1 MKISLKKLVF
11 PFVFFISVSVNAQ
24 QIKIDSIKRLLQVS
38 TNPADQIIALKD
50 LAKLHENK
58 DKKVA
63 VKYYTE
69 ALNLANRNN
78 LGYEKAVVYQNKS
91 FMLTAASD
99 YKGAL
104 KILDSAL
111 QAVKRTN
118 NTNKDDL
125 LAKINLTISTNYR
138 YLGDFKKSV
147 DYQMSAIKVFER
159 LKNYQSLVNSY
170 YNLSLFYK
178 DINDYKNELES
189 SKKAMEYAKLANNKE
204 ALFIANVALL
214 QSYIFLQDIK
224 NAKIT
229 RNNALINYR
238 TTYQPTKLIAYHLIS
253 GVLNMN
259 LSELGE
265 ANNDFNSSLRIA
277 EENQMNFSIVQ
288 SKMQLSRVLA
298 LQKKFSEAERILKS
312 SEVEVNKTN
321 EINQKLILLENYAR
335 LYMEWGKYKEAL
347 EYNIKNTELG
357 DSIISLDNKNYIA
370 SLEKKYE
377 TEKKDNQIK
386 LQDATI
392 REKNTLNYILI
403 SGAVALLIIGFLG
416 YRNYRNKQKL
426 QQQLINELETE
437 KQLTATE
444 AVLKGEE
451 QERTRLAKD
460 LHDGLGGMLSG
471 IKYSFQHMK
480 GNLIMTPDNAQAFER
495 SMEMLDSSIKE
506 MRRVAHNMMPE
517 ALVKFSLDTAL
528 KDFCADVNTS
538 GALQVS
544 YQAIGMENVTLDNT
558 TSITIFRIVQELL
571 NNTMKHAA
579 ARTAVVQLAKTGNNV
594 SITVED
600 DGDGFDLNIL
610 NKVEGIGWNNIKNR
624 VDFLKGKLDVKS
636 EKDSGTSVHIEF
648 NV

>member
-1 MKISLKKLVF
+1 ME
-11 PFVFFISVSVNAQ
+11 
-24 QIKIDSIKRLLQVS
+24 R
-38 TNPADQIIALKD
+38 IIALKD
-50 LAKLHENK
+50 LAKLYENK
-58 DKKVA
+58 DSKEA
-63 VKYYTE
+63 VKYYAE
-69 ALNLANRNN
+69 ALNLANRNK
-78 LGYEKAVVYQNKS
+78 LDYEKAMIYQNKS

-99 YKGAL
+99 YKGAI

-111 QAVKRTN
+111 QAVKKTN

-147 DYQMSAIKVFER
+147 DYQIIAIKSFER

-189 SKKAMEYAKLANNKE
+189 SKKALTYAKLANSKE

-224 NAKIT
+224 NAKVA
-229 RNNALINYR
+229 RNNAQVNYSVA
-238 TTYQPTKLIAYHLIS
+238 YQPTKLIAYHLIS

-259 LSELGE
+259 LRELDK
-265 ANNDFNSSLRIA
+265 ANIDFKNSLLIA
-277 EENQMNFSIVQ
+277 QENQMNFSIVQ

-298 LQKKFSEAERILKS
+298 LQKKFAEAERILKS

-335 LYMEWGKYKEAL
+335 LYMDWGKYKEAL

-386 LQDATI
+386 LQQVTI
-392 REKNTLNYILI
+392 SQKNTLNYILI
-403 SGAVALLIIGFLG
+403 IGAVALLVIGFLG
-416 YRNYRNKQKL
+416 YRNYTNKQKL
-426 QQQLINELETE
+426 QQQRINELETE

-495 SMEMLDSSIKE
+495 SMDMLDSSIKE

-517 ALVKFSLDTAL
+517 ALVKFGLETAL
-528 KDFCADVNTS
+528 KDFCADVNTTS
-538 GALQVS
+538 ALQVS
-544 YQAIGMENVTLDNT
+544 YQSIGMENVTLDNT

-579 ARTAVVQLAKTGNNV
+579 ARTAVVQLSKTENNV

-600 DGDGFDLNIL
+600 DGNGFDLNIL
-610 NKVEGIGWNNIKNR
+610 SKVEGIGWNNIYNR
-624 VDFLKGKLDVKS
+624 VEFLKGKLDVKS

-648 NV
+648 SV